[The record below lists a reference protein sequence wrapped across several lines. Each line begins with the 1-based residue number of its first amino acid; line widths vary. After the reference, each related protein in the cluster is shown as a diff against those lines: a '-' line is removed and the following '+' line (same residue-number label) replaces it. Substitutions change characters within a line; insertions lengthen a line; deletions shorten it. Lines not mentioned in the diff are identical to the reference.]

1 MPTTLPHPT
10 FKTSDLS
17 FAAFLRVAGV
27 PFVGTEREQDK
38 VWFLF
43 EPVAGPSSLRNLKS
57 EYYAGTA
64 KVSALEYARTLRDL
78 KALVHA
84 VLRRLG

>member
-1 MPTTLPHPT
+1 VTVPTFPHPT

-38 VWFLF
+38 IYFLF
-43 EPVAGPSSLRNLKS
+43 EPVAGPSSLRSLKS
-57 EYYAGTA
+57 EFYAGTA
-64 KVSALEYARTLRDL
+64 KVSALEYARMIRDL
-78 KALVHA
+78 KTLVHTL
-84 VLRRLG
+84 LR